1 MSEGKWPGAQT
12 MKHAEDSQAGA
23 NGVSRLHRDE
33 AGDPSGGVSR
43 HQFCNQT
50 VNFYFRFWLMTKLY
64 PDIPFFIL
72 TPKGVV
78 ELQSNCL
85 QAWDQLLLYASFP
98 LVWEFVTWKLE
109 ALCVK
114 LSGQSSKV

>member
-43 HQFCNQT
+43 HQFYNKMET
-50 VNFYFRFWLMTKLY
+50 F
-64 PDIPFFIL
+64 
-72 TPKGVV
+72 
-78 ELQSNCL
+78 
-85 QAWDQLLLYASFP
+85 ASDF
-98 LVWEFVTWKLE
+98 
-109 ALCVK
+109 C
-114 LSGQSSKV
+114 